1 MHRMNI
7 LMSAAVAVACSS
19 TTLLAQTQPAV
30 PAAPPAMT
38 QPTPLIPPEAQ
49 PQTPATAQ
57 PLPRPTMP
65 LQTPTVGQ
73 PQAPVAGPS
82 SPAPVGPPPQM
93 PGSAPLQQIPAGTSA
108 PAATGVTV
116 PWSPATFP
124 SAQTAP
130 VAPARVG
137 ISDAERGS
145 AVQLLDRIQAVL
157 DKAVDGKSDQV
168 SLDRGL
174 LDEIRA
180 EVTQVKITMQGAK
193 Q

>member
-1 MHRMNI
+1 VHKMNI
-7 LMSAAVAVACSS
+7 LMSAAVAVACCS
-19 TTLLAQTQPAV
+19 TALLAQTQPAV

-38 QPTPLIPPEAQ
+38 QPTPLIPPDAQ

-65 LQTPTVGQ
+65 PQTPTVGQ
-73 PQAPVAGPS
+73 PQTPVAAPS

-93 PGSAPLQQIPAGTSA
+93 PGSAPMQQVPNGTSA
-108 PAATGVTV
+108 PAATGVTA
-116 PWSPATFP
+116 PWSPTTSP

-130 VAPARVG
+130 VPPARVG
-137 ISDAERGS
+137 ISDSERGS

-168 SLDRGL
+168 SLDRSL

-180 EVTQVKITMQGAK
+180 EVTQVRITIQGAK